1 MDFIN
6 ILFTIYRCVG
16 TCIYIALEIKII
28 VSKNETTYMQL
39 INRSEQFNFMA

>member
-28 VSKNETTYMQL
+28 VSIYKLY
-39 INRSEQFNFMA
+39 S